1 MTGQL
6 TLGSE
11 FEALQPAMGVA
22 GEWGT
27 VGGFAVREALS
38 RGSLDAVMDVLD
50 GMDGTGIAALLRE
63 AGFAVGEGTI
73 ERGRDAV
80 LAQVQNDLIEAVNRR
95 VDGFEVRAGRPAE
108 PDIFAAKEQPA
119 VFRGDSRAMDAIQQV
134 LRAPQ
139 VQVDLFG
146 SVIPAER
153 ASLQF
158 VAGQA
163 MEAGIQGF
171 AFDGLPGKYQVDFGL
186 QEIQDLHATASAVI
200 AVETVREA
208 VDVWRRE
215 GQVGPLPNSI
225 PGSIQQ
231 VLQSSLSEEGA
242 KVLIRAV
249 EEGSVA
255 EYARETGAHAIQQT
269 LAAQGLDVNAPTV
282 DQQAQE
288 FGLLI
293 ADPDL
298 QRGKY
303 AGAVVAMD
311 HCAALVKY
319 SRDRAIVLPFS
330 QLAQDQKRPGLG
342 DLVRVEF
349 NKGEL
354 SFKGA
359 EAGVSADRGR

>member
-11 FEALQPAMGVA
+11 FEALQPAMGLA

-50 GMDGTGIAALLRE
+50 GMDGAGVAALLRE
-63 AGFAVGEGTI
+63 AGFVVGEGAV

-80 LAQVQNDLIEAVNRR
+80 LTLVQNDLIEAVNRR
-95 VDGFEVRAGRPAE
+95 VDGFEIEAERPTA

-119 VFRGDSRAMDAIQQV
+119 VFRGDPKAMNAIQQV
-134 LRAPQ
+134 LRGSQ

-171 AFDGLPGKYQVDFGL
+171 AFDGLPGKYVVGFGL
-186 QEIQDLHATASAVI
+186 QEILDLHATASAVI

-208 VDVWRRE
+208 VDVWRKE

-225 PGSIQQ
+225 PGSVQQ

-242 KVLIRAV
+242 KVLIRAIA
-249 EEGSVA
+249 EGGIA
-255 EYARETGAHAIQQT
+255 EYARETGAYAIQQT

-282 DQQAQE
+282 SQQAQDL
-288 FGLLI
+288 GLL
-293 ADPDL
+293 
-298 QRGKY
+298 
-303 AGAVVAMD
+303 D
-311 HCAALVKY
+311 HCSALVKY

-330 QLAQDQKRPGLG
+330 QLEQGQERPRLG
-342 DLVRVEF
+342 DLVRVAY
-349 NKGEL
+349 NKGEV

-359 EAGVSADRGR
+359 EAGVSAGRDR